1 MRKSDRFSLVVL
13 VLAGLGM
20 AGLSGFGLAGDL
32 RTAKPVAQTQST
44 SNAFSPYGQ
53 PASTVAPVPLAS
65 GEVGQ
70 PYPVSLSIPAIGVH
84 TTLMTLGLTSTGAL
98 AVPTDTT
105 QAGWFTGS
113 PVPGNPGPSVLAGH
127 VDSTT
132 GPAVFYKL
140 SDLKPGDTIAVVL
153 SDQSTVRF
161 VVTMVESYAKT
172 AFPTTSVYGPVPD
185 AELRVIT
192 CGGAFSAGHYLN
204 NVVVYATL
212 ESA

>member
-1 MRKSDRFSLVVL
+1 MRLRALVIFTGIL
-13 VLAGLGM
+13 VCLPIAQAQDKAPNVVKYHATLETVKYVYG
-20 AGLSGFGLAGDL
+20 AAP
-32 RTAKPVAQTQST
+32 PVARLAPGDVLETNT
-44 SNAFSPYGQ
+44 LDAFGDAIQKPGDTL
-53 PASTVAPVPLAS
+53 ALVKGDNPL
-65 GEVGQ
+65 
-70 PYPVSLSIPAIGVH
+70 
-84 TTLMTLGLTSTGAL
+84 
-98 AVPTDTT
+98 
-105 QAGWFTGS
+105 
-113 PVPGNPGPSVLAGH
+113 
-127 VDSTT
+127 T
-132 GPAVFYKL
+132 GPFFIEGAE
-140 SDLKPGDTIAVVL
+140 PGDTIAVVL

>member
-1 MRKSDRFSLVVL
+1 
-13 VLAGLGM
+13 M

-32 RTAKPVAQTQST
+32 RTAKPVTRTQSS

-65 GEVGQ
+65 GEVGE
-70 PYPVSLSIPAIGVH
+70 PYPVSLSIPAIGVQ

-98 AVPTDTT
+98 AVPTNTT

-113 PVPGNPGPSVLAGH
+113 PVPGNPGPSILAGH
-127 VDSTT
+127 VDSTA